1 MRALKGTDPEVI
13 GGHRLLARLG
23 AGGMGVVYLAR
34 SEGGA
39 LVALKSI
46 RPEYAADPGFRARFR
61 REVEIARRL
70 TGRWVVPVTAA
81 DAEARA
87 PWLATGFI
95 SGPALAEAV
104 AELGPLPYPAVRALG
119 ARLARALAEVHAA
132 GLVHRDVKPG
142 NVLLA
147 LDGPRLIDFGIARA
161 ADATALT
168 ATDAVIGTPGYLAP
182 EQARSRGA
190 GGEVGPPSDVFA
202 LGCVLAYAATGR
214 RPFGTGAAAAVMFRT
229 VHEEPDLAGMPDEL
243 RPVLERCLAK
253 DPATRPTADQ
263 LATELGPLA
272 DDTDWLPPGLTA
284 LIAERSSRVLDLPEP
299 GPRTEDIPSVTDATP
314 MGRRRFLTLASAAGV
329 VAAGGGTA
337 AWFAARGGGG
347 GDAGGAGAGRD
358 LPECVIGLHG
368 DLSGPGK
375 AAGRAQERGARLAV
389 AAYNARRNRAVRL
402 TLRVVDDR
410 GDPDRAVKVA
420 GQLGADEKVYAVI
433 GPTSDAT
440 ALAARVPYK
449 KAQLPMLTVWAGDP
463 YLYQNTYP
471 NVFQL
476 RPPHPSLGGP
486 TNRFL
491 TRVRP
496 SERTAVL
503 DDQTDE
509 PASWQLAKVVT
520 DAPPSG
526 GTVSVHR
533 VASGSGAFDK
543 AIADAVRERAQGLLF
558 CGTSPRRAALCAKAV
573 RDAGFRGGC
582 AATQPVMTPEFFEA
596 AGDAAEGWAF
606 GTALADPEKLP
617 AAKKFVTAYRA
628 AYGSDPIELGTA
640 ESYDAL
646 GLVAQGL
653 GALPAPERGALTR
666 ALRAHSYQGVTRT
679 YDFYPSNGSVTET
692 TGLYLWRAEGR
703 KARFLGRFQDVT
715 A

>member
-1 MRALKGTDPEVI
+1 MRALKRTDPEAI

-61 REVEIARRL
+61 REVDVARRL

-81 DAEARA
+81 DADARA
-87 PWLATGFI
+87 PWLATGFV
-95 SGPALAEAV
+95 SGPALGEAV
-104 AELGPLPYPAVRALG
+104 AELGPFSYGTVRALG
-119 ARLARALAEVHAA
+119 VRLARALAEVHAA

-202 LGCVLAYAATGR
+202 LGCVLAYAATGH
-214 RPFGTGAAAAVMFRT
+214 RPFGTGAAAAVLFRT
-229 VHEEPDLAGMPDEL
+229 VHEEPDLTGVPDGL
-243 RPVLERCLAK
+243 RPMLERCLAK
-253 DPATRPTADQ
+253 DPADRPTAAQ
-263 LATELGPLA
+263 LAAEWGPL
-272 DDTDWLPPGLTA
+272 TDGSEWLPPGLTA
-284 LIAERSSRVLDLPEP
+284 LIAERASRVLDLPEP
-299 GPRTEDIPSVTDATP
+299 EPRTPPTLVADTDTP
-314 MGRRRFLTLASAAGV
+314 PPVGRRSFLTLASAAGV
-329 VAAGGGTA
+329 VAVGGGTA
-337 AWFAARGGGG
+337 AWFAARGGGDG
-347 GDAGGAGAGRD
+347 GGAGAAGD

-368 DLSGPGK
+368 DLTGPGK

-389 AAYNARRNRAVRL
+389 AAYNARRDRKVRL
-402 TLRVVDDR
+402 TLRVEDDR
-410 GDPDRAVKVA
+410 GDAERAVKVA
-420 GQLGADEKVYAVI
+420 EEFGADEKVYAVV

-471 NVFQL
+471 IVFQL
-476 RPPHPSLGGP
+476 RPPRPSLGGP

-491 TRVRP
+491 TRVRR
-496 SERTAVL
+496 SARTAVL
-503 DDQTDE
+503 DDLTDE
-509 PASWQLAKVVT
+509 PASWQLAKVVSDT
-520 DAPPSG
+520 PPSG

-533 VASGSGAFDK
+533 VDAGSGAFGK
-543 AIADAVRERAQGLLF
+543 AVADAIGERAQGLLF

-582 AATQPVMTPEFFEA
+582 VATQPVMVPEFFDE

-606 GTALADPEKLP
+606 GTTLCDPEKLP
-617 AAKKFVTAYRA
+617 GAKGFVTAYRA
-628 AYGSDPIELGTA
+628 AYGADPIGLGTA
-640 ESYDAL
+640 ESYDAV
-646 GLVAQGL
+646 GLAAAGL
-653 GALPAPERGALTR
+653 GTLAAPERGALTT
-666 ALRAHSYQGVTRT
+666 ALRAHSYKGATRT
-679 YDFYPSNGSVTET
+679 YDFFPGNGSVTET
-692 TGLYLWRAEGR
+692 TGLYLWRAEDG
-703 KARFLGRFQDVT
+703 KARFLGRFMDVK